1 MQSVQEVGDFSQPPE
16 FASHRKPG
24 CEKKPSDVPPLS
36 IYHEPWWLDIATD
49 GQWSEAKVVENGVIV
64 GRMPYSLEV
73 RRGLRLSRAPTLIR
87 TLGPATLAT
96 PGKPVATLRRR
107 LEITS
112 QLIEQLPTFDVFEQ
126 LFDPAI
132 PDAVSF
138 IYRGFTASVTYA
150 FWIDA
155 GLSEGQIWSGMN
167 DKTRNVI
174 RKSSK
179 SLCIGSIDQPD
190 AFVRF
195 YEQNLDGAPNIHG
208 TRRLT
213 ALLEAM
219 LARQAGIMLGA
230 RDETGR
236 LMAAT
241 AIPWDSKAAYFLLST
256 RRRDSAAGG
265 TNQLIWEAARVACAR
280 RLAFDLDGV
289 TSPASLLFLSG
300 LGGRMVQRL
309 RVRQHS
315 RRFRL
320 AKRLRLIRD

>member
-1 MQSVQEVGDFSQPPE
+1 MQSGLESGDLPQPPE
-16 FASHRKPG
+16 PSGDRKPR
-24 CEKKPSDVPPLS
+24 CEKKLPGVPPLS
-36 IYHEPWWLDIATD
+36 IYHETWWLDIATD
-49 GQWSEAKVVENGVIV
+49 GRWGEAKVVENGTII
-64 GRMPYSLEV
+64 GRMPYSIET
-73 RRGLRLSRAPTLIR
+73 RRGLRLSRPQSLIR
-87 TLGPATLAT
+87 TLGPAILAM

-107 LEITS
+107 LAITNE
-112 QLIEQLPTFDVFEQ
+112 LIDQLPAFDMFEQ

-138 IYRGFTASVTYA
+138 IYRGFTASVVYA

-155 GLSEGQIWSGMN
+155 GLSEAQIWSGMN

-174 RKSSK
+174 RKCSK
-179 SLCIGSIDQPD
+179 SLSIGPIDEPD

-195 YEQNLDGAPNIHG
+195 YEENLDGTPNIHG

-219 LARQAGIMLGA
+219 LSRHAGILLGT

-241 AIPWDSKAAYFLLST
+241 AIPWDSKTAYFLLST
-256 RRRDSAAGG
+256 RRRDAAAGA
-265 TNQLIWEAARVACAR
+265 TNQLMWEAARLACAR
-280 RLAFDLDGV
+280 SLAFDLDGV

-300 LGGRMVQRL
+300 FGGRMVQRL
-309 RVRQHS
+309 RVRRHS
-315 RRFRL
+315 ARFRI
-320 AKRLRLIRD
+320 AKRLRLVGY